1 MNAADLYHMV
11 ARGLSEAKAYVGR
24 RPTPKAL
31 EARGRKGGREGGDSR
46 GKRVGG
52 GGERGEGG
60 ERREKRGRG
69 GERRERDGH
78 RGEYRQHRRIYTRW
92 LEARGL
98 PSRRA
103 KPALRRRPLWKSEAS
118 PPAGRSSV
126 SASP

>member
-1 MNAADLYHMV
+1 MV

-31 EARGRKGGREGGDSR
+31 EARGRKGGREVGDSR
-46 GKRVGG
+46 GKRV
-52 GGERGEGG
+52 
-60 ERREKRGRG
+60 RG

-103 KPALRRRPLWKSEAS
+103 KP
-118 PPAGRSSV
+118 
-126 SASP
+126 